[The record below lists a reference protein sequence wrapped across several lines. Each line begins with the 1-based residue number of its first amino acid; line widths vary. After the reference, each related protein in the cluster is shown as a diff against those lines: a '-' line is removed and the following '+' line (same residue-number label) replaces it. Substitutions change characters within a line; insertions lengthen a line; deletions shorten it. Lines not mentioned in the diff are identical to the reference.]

1 MSRFRSGAGRA
12 EGRRSAGEAPETPA
26 PDAKRQRTASGWSSW
41 FTTPWRWS
49 SPGTA
54 DAAAGGAGG
63 AAAFAS
69 GQDQLD
75 TAADCEYAGADGEQP
90 AAEQCDDTEFE
101 TLRPR
106 TPAAA
111 ALPNAAALLA
121 ASPAGDGSS
130 GKEAEASR
138 PGRPEATEAP
148 GAGAG
153 ASGDAVA
160 AETQAHA
167 STEGVVVPAGSAEVQ
182 AAGAGDA
189 IVAGE
194 PRTLGHWPARTVAAS
209 SGRIMPPA
217 LPRSPSPAAGPAAGP
232 AALPLAW
239 RRPRRSI
246 ASSGATSPSR
256 GSQRSISTTSS
267 SVAFSQLLRP
277 NAAGIVSKKVPRV
290 GLTFMMKERARNS
303 EYAASRLQSSY
314 VPLSADAQ
322 SRLSGKAKQ
331 ISELKAYMATIDRL
345 KQEHSRQARQTLAR
359 SVVRDTPQKASLA
372 LPRLSTTAPR
382 ASERDGKPDWLVSL
396 REKVEKYGGIEHR
409 DIDTPLYNQLL
420 AKESEA
426 EAHIDQ
432 LRLEDS
438 PPIAKLP
445 PDAQKLVESVM
456 SGDRVVVEAFGVK
469 ILSKDI
475 RTLKDTTWLND
486 EVINFYGEMCMKRAK
501 QAQDKF
507 PRIHVFNTFFY
518 EQLRTRG
525 YSSVRRWT
533 KKVDLFEKDLVI
545 VPVHLGAHWTCAV
558 INLKQKRFEYYDSLH
573 GSNPTCQELL
583 REYLKSESLDKK
595 KTPIDLSDWEDYT
608 PKNIPAQQNSY
619 DCGVFTCM
627 FMEHSAR
634 QAAFRFS
641 QRDMP
646 MLRTRIAY
654 EIIKA
659 ELL

>member
-26 PDAKRQRTASGWSSW
+26 PDAKRQRTAS
-41 FTTPWRWS
+41 
-49 SPGTA
+49 
-54 DAAAGGAGG
+54 G

-189 IVAGE
+189 I
-194 PRTLGHWPARTVAAS
+194 
-209 SGRIMPPA
+209 
-217 LPRSPSPAAGPAAGP
+217 
-232 AALPLAW
+232 
-239 RRPRRSI
+239 
-246 ASSGATSPSR
+246 
-256 GSQRSISTTSS
+256 RSISTTSS

-290 GLTFMMKERARNS
+290 GLTFMMKE
-303 EYAASRLQSSY
+303 SSY

-359 SVVRDTPQKASLA
+359 SV
-372 LPRLSTTAPR
+372 
-382 ASERDGKPDWLVSL
+382 PDWLVSL